1 MTTRGPRRA
10 AFRALSAVFMLLARA
25 NASPAEEPIRVL
37 VVMPGGD
44 HSLARQVRLVED
56 ALRRADGQVA
66 RANSLADA
74 DAVVHF
80 TAYHR
85 VIREG
90 KSQDW
95 YYGHYVL
102 LHAQSGQSFSG
113 SKRFG
118 MIAIESEDWQVEPVL
133 RMLGRTLGAALG
145 LPPAPYER
153 KPEGRRPQG
162 I

>member
-10 AFRALSAVFMLLARA
+10 AFRVLSAVLVLLARA

-56 ALRRADGQVA
+56 ALRRSDGPVA

-74 DAVVHF
+74 DAVVQF

-102 LHAQSGQSFSG
+102 LHAQSGQSFAG
-113 SKRFG
+113 AKRFG

-145 LPPAPYER
+145 LSPASHER
-153 KPEGRRPQG
+153 KLEGRRPQG